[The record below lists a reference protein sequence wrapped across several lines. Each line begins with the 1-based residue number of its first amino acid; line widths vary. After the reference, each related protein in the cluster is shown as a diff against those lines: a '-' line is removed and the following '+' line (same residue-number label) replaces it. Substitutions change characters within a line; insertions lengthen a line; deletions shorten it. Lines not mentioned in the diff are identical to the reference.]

1 MREEFR
7 EHDLWQRRMMAREGE
22 ETVGVRSKAAT
33 PVERSHLFGL
43 RQRLF
48 PLAIPWP
55 NRLRPQPLL
64 LSLLLGTVM
73 ITLPRAEGAGPAH
86 VADGGFIKE
95 WLVLGPFP
103 AQDLQQDFLADAG
116 GENRVRPEEGSS
128 VTAKDGSRRTWQ
140 RFRSAEDFVKLERVF
155 GVLDQVVAYA
165 YCELQ
170 SDRAGESQIRLAADH
185 GAVVWVNGNEV
196 IRTTPRVVPR
206 NYNAYAD
213 VPVTLKAGSNPCLL
227 KIQQLKSDWHFA
239 LQALPPS
246 QAVLEFLV
254 KDQANEGIA
263 GAQIQIFARG
273 VEIAKTET
281 GQSGSA
287 RVSLY
292 QVGDDYECRV
302 TAGTRGAWLPQRAVL
317 PGDRPRIEV
326 KLDEAVSISGRV
338 LTSDLSTPQTAIV
351 VEAWRESEA
360 VGSAQPVAIA
370 LTDQDGVFRF
380 INLHAGRYRL
390 RCHGPDGFVDY
401 ADPAG
406 REGKPTTLEVKAGRT
421 LSGISFIF
429 PEAKKGEWRQFP
441 VPLGL
446 RHQVATRVYHA
457 SDGRLWVGTADAGL
471 FCYDGVE
478 FESFRGSSRG
488 VDAEL
493 ILALAPGQKDQIW
506 IGSNNGV
513 IQYDGNQFHTL
524 AATRPFAGQQ
534 VSSILA
540 ESDGTVWFG
549 TTVGLGRLK
558 GDTLKVFTVADGLP
572 GRWVKSVV
580 RARDGTLWVGTLGGA
595 ARFDGQTFTS
605 LPLISGVAHPGVE
618 RIFES
623 KDGGLWFAT
632 SAGVFRYDGTATSRL
647 DVDRGLAS
655 NLVNALAETS
665 DGALW
670 IATDAGLSR
679 YHGSTLL
686 NFTTKDG
693 LGHAQVRH
701 IFADADD
708 VLWLATDAGV
718 SRFDPNGIL
727 AFTNKDGL
735 RRSDSPAGA
744 TSGVFAIETDANGR
758 FWIGTEWGGVFRVNS
773 RKLEPVPSPSTP
785 AGRNVRKIHRTRDG
799 TLWFGTDSGILKY
812 NGTELVS
819 VVKRPWV
826 IALGSDHE
834 GKLWFGHGWA
844 NTGVSVFDP
853 RTGSVEALKGSLAE
867 RKVWS
872 VAGDRERGVWVG
884 TASGLVHYRPGQL
897 RDSPTTLLD
906 EDRFGTV
913 WDLECDEAG
922 VVWVSSTSGLHRLE
936 GATTRSL
943 TKTNGLPDQHIWSS
957 TRSPDGV
964 VWMGSDTYGLLGSDG
979 QVVTSIDA
987 RDGLAGNRVF
997 AVKSDPEGAL
1007 WVGAQDGG
1015 LTYFRRSKVA
1025 PGIRLR
1031 GVKIDDEE
1039 APDLSQ
1045 PPRVPA
1051 GRRLAVEYS
1060 EIDLKTHPD
1069 KRQFLYRLTR
1079 EPGETVTNAV
1089 TSQRWFE
1096 WKPRKAGQYVF
1107 SIQAVDRDLNYSP
1120 AVRLAFSVTPFWYL
1134 NSWIMIPAGIGVA
1147 AVAFLT
1153 SLLGSRYVSQR
1164 RESRRLRDQLHLQ
1177 DRQARE
1183 QLEAKNSELVDSS
1196 QRLAEAKE
1204 AAEVANQAKSLFLAN
1219 MSHEI
1224 RTPLNAILGYT
1235 QILQRDPVLPPT
1247 HRNALGTIERSGNH
1261 LLTLINEI
1269 LDLAKIESGRMEVV
1283 LADFDLVE
1291 LVSDLSAMFKLR
1303 CQQNGLGWRVAGLDD
1318 ASLPVRGDEGK
1329 LRQVFIN
1336 LLGNAVKFTDSG
1348 EVTLRIRRQL
1358 DHRFQFEVQDTGPG
1372 IRPDMQEKI
1381 FEPFTQESEGQ
1392 KKGGT
1397 GLGLAISRRQIELMG
1412 GTLTL
1417 ESQLGVGS
1425 RFCFGLNLPPGAT
1438 PRAAEP
1444 KRAARQARKLK
1455 AGRHLRLLVLDD
1467 IAENRDMLSLF
1478 LRGLGAEVTETSTGQ
1493 QALEE
1498 LRRHPYDLAFLDIQ
1512 MPGMTGIEVAQQVL
1526 AEHGEACPKLVAI
1539 SASVLTHEQEHYAR
1553 IGFHEFVPKPFRFEL
1568 ICECLS
1574 RWLGAE
1580 FEYDEVE
1587 SADPALEKKR
1597 ADTSPVVL
1605 PGELLERLRHAAEM
1619 YSVTEFESY
1628 LAEVEMVEPGGS
1640 DLAERLRELSRNV
1653 QFEEVLKTL
1662 SQIPS
1667 PGGQGRAGSG

>member
-1 MREEFR
+1 MSSQKHSRA
-7 EHDLWQRRMMAREGE
+7 HDL
-22 ETVGVRSKAAT
+22 S
-33 PVERSHLFGL
+33 L
-43 RQRLF
+43 
-48 PLAIPWP
+48 P
-55 NRLRPQPLL
+55 NRPVQHWIW
-64 LSLLLGTVM
+64 LSLLLAAV
-73 ITLPRAEGAGPAH
+73 IIPLPRLEGAVPTH
-86 VADGGFIKE
+86 SADGGFIKD

-116 GENRVRPEEGSS
+116 GENMVRPEEGIS

-170 SDRAGESQIRLAADH
+170 SDRAGEGEIRVAADH
-185 GAVVWVNGNEV
+185 GAVVWFNGNEV

-213 VPVTLKAGSNPCLL
+213 GPITLKPGRNACLL
-227 KIQQLKSDWHFA
+227 KIQAIKSDWHFA
-239 LQALPPS
+239 MEVFPPG
-246 QAVLEFLV
+246 QAVLDFLV
-254 KDQANEGIA
+254 RDKANESVEH
-263 GAQIQIFARG
+263 AQIQVFARG

-281 GQSGSA
+281 GKSGSA
-287 RVSLY
+287 RTPLF
-292 QVGDDYECRV
+292 QVGDDYEIRV
-302 TAGTRGAWLPQRAVL
+302 TAGTRGTWLPQRAVL

-338 LTSDLSTPQTAIV
+338 LTSDLSTPQAAIV

-360 VGSAQPVAIA
+360 VGSAQPVATA

-380 INLHAGRYRL
+380 INLHSDRYRL

-401 ADPAG
+401 ADPPG

-421 LSGISFIF
+421 LSGINFIF
-429 PEAKKGEWRQFP
+429 PEAKKGQWRQFP

-513 IQYDGNQFHTL
+513 IQYDGSQFHTL

-618 RIFES
+618 RVFES
-623 KDGGLWFAT
+623 KDGVLWFAT
-632 SAGVFRYDGTATSRL
+632 SVGVFRYDGSATTRL

-701 IFADADD
+701 IVADEDD

-758 FWIGTEWGGVFRVNS
+758 FWIGTEWGGVFRVNG
-773 RKLEPVPSPSTP
+773 RKLEAVRSPDSP
-785 AGRNVRKIHRTRDG
+785 AGGYVRKIHRTRDG

-826 IALGSDHE
+826 LALGSDHE
-834 GKLWFGHGWA
+834 GNLWFGHGWA
-844 NTGVSVFDP
+844 NPAGVFVFDP
-853 RTGSVEALKGSLAE
+853 RAGSVEARKAKVAE

-884 TASGLVHYRPGQL
+884 TASGLIHCRPGQL
-897 RDSPTTLLD
+897 EDSPAALLD

-922 VVWVSSTSGLHRLE
+922 VVWISSTSGLHRLE

-979 QVVTSIDA
+979 QVVTTIDA

-997 AVKSDPEGAL
+997 AVKSDTEGAL

-1039 APDLSQ
+1039 VPYLSQ

-1079 EPGETVTNAV
+1079 ESGETVTNAV
-1089 TSQRWFE
+1089 TSQHWFE
-1096 WKPRKAGQYVF
+1096 WKPRKAGHYVF

-1120 AVRLAFSVTPFWYL
+1120 TVRLAFSVTPFWYL
-1134 NSWIMIPAGIGVA
+1134 NSWIMIPAGIGLA
-1147 AVAFLT
+1147 AFAFL
-1153 SLLGSRYVSQR
+1153 SLLGLRYMSQR
-1164 RESRRLRDQLHLQ
+1164 RESTRLRDQLHLQ

-1196 QRLAEAKE
+1196 QRLAQAKE
-1204 AAEVANQAKSLFLAN
+1204 AAEAANHTKSLFLAN

-1235 QILQRDPVLPPT
+1235 QILQRDPILPPT

-1269 LDLAKIESGRMEVV
+1269 LDLAKIESGRMEVA
-1283 LADFDLVE
+1283 LTDFDLIE
-1291 LVSDLSAMFKLR
+1291 LVSDLSGMFKLR
-1303 CQQNGLGWRVAGLDD
+1303 CQQNGLGWRVSGLDA

-1329 LRQVFIN
+1329 LRQVLIN

-1348 EVTLRIRRQL
+1348 EVTLRIKRQP

-1425 RFCFGLNLPPGAT
+1425 RFYFGLNLPPGAT
-1438 PRAAEP
+1438 PRATEP
-1444 KRAARQARKLK
+1444 KRAARKARKLK
-1455 AGRHLRLLVLDD
+1455 ASCRLRLLVLDD

-1478 LRGLGAEVTETSTGQ
+1478 LRGLGAEVTATETGQ
-1493 QALEE
+1493 DALEE
-1498 LRRHPYDLAFLDIQ
+1498 LRRHRYDLAFLDIQ
-1512 MPGMTGIEVAQQVL
+1512 MPGMTGIEVAQRVL
-1526 AEHGEACPKLVAI
+1526 TEHGAACPKLVAI

-1553 IGFHEFVPKPFRFEL
+1553 VGFHEFIPKPFRFES

-1574 RWLGAE
+1574 RLLGVE
-1580 FEYDEVE
+1580 FEYDVE
-1587 SADPALEKKR
+1587 STELDLPEKR
-1597 ADTSPVVL
+1597 ADTSEVVL
-1605 PGELLERLRHAAEM
+1605 PHELLQRLRHAAEM

-1628 LAEVEMVEPGGS
+1628 LAEVEVVKPGGS
-1640 DLAERLRELSRNV
+1640 DLAERLRELSRNI
-1653 QFEEVLKTL
+1653 QYEDVLATL
-1662 SQIPS
+1662 SQIRS
-1667 PGGQGRAGSG
+1667 QV